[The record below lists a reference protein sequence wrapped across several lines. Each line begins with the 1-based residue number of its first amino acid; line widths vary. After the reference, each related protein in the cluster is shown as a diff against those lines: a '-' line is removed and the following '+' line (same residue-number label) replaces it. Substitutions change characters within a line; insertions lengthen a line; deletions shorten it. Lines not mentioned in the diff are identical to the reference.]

1 MLMSAEQISRRFA
14 DRPILDGAELY
25 LNEGDKVGVIGVNG
39 AGKSTLLKILSGT
52 EAPDEGRVTRAQGL
66 RIGYLPQNPVF
77 QPGATVI
84 DQVFLNLSPEARALK
99 RYEAESILTRMG
111 VTDFEALADGLSGG
125 QKKRLAL
132 AAALVTPADV
142 LILDEPT
149 NHLDSEM
156 VLWLEKWLEGFK
168 GALVMVTH
176 DRYFLE
182 RVVNR
187 IVELE
192 RGHLVGYP
200 ANYSRYLELKAE
212 RQAMEQA
219 GERKRQSLLKK
230 ELAWMQRGAR
240 ARTTKARGRIE
251 RFEALSAQ
259 QAPEEAPTM
268 TISAASAR
276 LGKKTI
282 ELKNLEKRFGD
293 KVILK
298 DFSYTVLR
306 DDRIGLIGPNGCGK
320 STLLNLISGRI
331 QPDSGEVERGE
342 TVNIGYFAQECE
354 PVNGDMRAI
363 DYIKETALAVETGQ
377 GRLTASQLME
387 TFLFDGEKQYTP
399 VNRLSGGEK
408 RRLYLLKVLMG
419 APNIL
424 LLDEPT
430 NDLDIETL
438 TILEDYLETFPGAVI
453 AASHDRYFL
462 DKLAQQ
468 IFAYEEGAQI
478 GRYVG
483 GYSDYLRLRQEKP
496 RESAP
501 VKAES
506 VPQKPRN
513 VSRRLKF
520 SYKEQREFETIDA
533 DIEALEQ
540 KIRDVEN
547 EIVKNSSDYMALQ
560 RLDEEKA
567 NLARQLEE
575 KTERWL
581 YLNELNERILAQD
594 K

>member
-1 MLMSAEQISRRFA
+1 MLMSAEQISKRFA
-14 DRPILDGAELY
+14 TRPILEGADLY
-25 LNEGDKVGVIGVNG
+25 LNEGDKVGIIGVNG
-39 AGKSTLLKILSGT
+39 TGKSTLLKILTGIEPPDSG
-52 EAPDEGRVTRAQGL
+52 RITRAQGL
-66 RIGYLPQNPVF
+66 RIGYLPQNPAF
-77 QPGATVI
+77 QRGASVI
-84 DQVFLNLSPEARALK
+84 DQVFLGLSPEAQELK

-111 VTDFEALADGLSGG
+111 VTDFSASADGLSGG

-132 AAALVTPADV
+132 AAALVTPSDL

-156 VLWLEKWLEGFK
+156 VMWLEKWLEGFK

-182 RVVNR
+182 RVANK
-187 IVELE
+187 IVELDH
-192 RGHLVGYP
+192 GKLFAYP
-200 ANYSRYLELKAE
+200 ANYSRYLELKSE

-219 GERKRQSLLKK
+219 SERKRQTLLKK
-230 ELAWMQRGAR
+230 ELAWMRRGAR
-240 ARTTKARGRIE
+240 ARTTKAKGRIE

-259 QAPEEAPTM
+259 QAPEEAPGM
-268 TISAASAR
+268 TIGAASAR

-282 ELKNLEKRFGD
+282 ELKNLCKGFGD
-293 KVILK
+293 KLILQ
-298 DFSYTVLR
+298 DFSYTLLR

-320 STLLNLISGRI
+320 STLLNLIAGRI
-331 QPDSGEVERGE
+331 APDSGEIERGE
-342 TVNIGYFAQECE
+342 TVKIGYFAQESE
-354 PVNGDMRAI
+354 QMDEDKRAI

-408 RRLYLLKVLMG
+408 RRLYLLRVLMG

-462 DKLAQQ
+462 DKLAHH
-468 IFAYEEGAQI
+468 IFAYEGGGQI

-483 GYSDYLRLRQEKP
+483 GFSDYLAQK
-496 RESAP
+496 RETAKEAAP
-501 VKAES
+501 ARPDPA
-506 VPQKPRN
+506 PQKPRSA
-513 VSRRLKF
+513 SRKQKF

-540 KIRDVEN
+540 KIRDVEA
-547 EIVKNSSDYMALQ
+547 EIAKNSSDYMELQ
-560 RLDEEKA
+560 RLDGQKA
-567 NLARQLEE
+567 ELSRQLEE

-594 K
+594 

>member
-14 DRPILDGAELY
+14 GRPILDGAELY

-331 QPDSGEVERGE
+331 QPDSGEVDRGE

-506 VPQKPRN
+506 APQKPRN

-567 NLARQLEE
+567 HLARQLEE

>member
-1 MLMSAEQISRRFA
+1 MLMSAEQISKRFA
-14 DRPILDGAELY
+14 TRPILEGADLY
-25 LNEGDKVGVIGVNG
+25 LNEGDKVGIIGVNG
-39 AGKSTLLKILSGT
+39 TGKSTLLKILAGIEPPDSG
-52 EAPDEGRVTRAQGL
+52 RITRAQGL
-66 RIGYLPQNPVF
+66 RIGYLPQNPAF
-77 QPGATVI
+77 QRGASVI
-84 DQVFLNLSPEARALK
+84 DQVFLGLSPEAQELK

-111 VTDFEALADGLSGG
+111 VTDFSASADGLSGG

-132 AAALVTPADV
+132 AAALVTPSDL

-156 VLWLEKWLEGFK
+156 VMWLEKWLEGFK

-182 RVVNR
+182 RVANK
-187 IVELE
+187 IVELDH
-192 RGHLVGYP
+192 GKLFTYP
-200 ANYSRYLELKAE
+200 ANYSRYLELKSE

-219 GERKRQSLLKK
+219 SERKRQTLLKK
-230 ELAWMQRGAR
+230 ELAWMRRGAR
-240 ARTTKARGRIE
+240 ARTTKAKGRIE

-259 QAPEEAPTM
+259 QAPEEAPGM
-268 TISAASAR
+268 TIGAASAR

-282 ELKNLEKRFGD
+282 ELKNLCKGFGD
-293 KVILK
+293 KLILQ
-298 DFSYTVLR
+298 DFSYTLLR

-320 STLLNLISGRI
+320 STLLNLIAGRI
-331 QPDSGEVERGE
+331 APDSGEIERGE
-342 TVNIGYFAQECE
+342 TVKIGYFAQESE
-354 PVNGDMRAI
+354 QMDEDKRAI

-408 RRLYLLKVLMG
+408 RRLYLLRVLMG

-462 DKLAQQ
+462 DKLAHH
-468 IFAYEEGAQI
+468 IFAYEGGGQI

-483 GYSDYLRLRQEKP
+483 GFSDYLAQK
-496 RESAP
+496 RETAKEAAP
-501 VKAES
+501 ARPDPA
-506 VPQKPRN
+506 PQKPRN
-513 VSRRLKF
+513 ASRKLKF

-540 KIRDVEN
+540 KIRDVEA
-547 EIVKNSSDYMALQ
+547 EIAKNSSDYMELQ
-560 RLDEEKA
+560 RLDGQKA
-567 NLARQLEE
+567 ELSRQLEE

-594 K
+594 

>member
-14 DRPILDGAELY
+14 GRPILDSAELY

-230 ELAWMQRGAR
+230 ELAWMHRGAR

-259 QAPEEAPTM
+259 QAPEEAPAM

-331 QPDSGEVERGE
+331 QPDSGEVDRGE

-506 VPQKPRN
+506 APQKPRN

-540 KIRDVEN
+540 KIRDAEN

>member
-14 DRPILDGAELY
+14 GRPILDGAELY

-240 ARTTKARGRIE
+240 ARTTKAKGRIE

-306 DDRIGLIGPNGCGK
+306 DDRIGLIGSNGCGK

-331 QPDSGEVERGE
+331 QPDSGEVDRGE